1 MAQPLF
7 VVGTVFKDEDAVK
20 LALSKYNEQNYTEFT
35 VTTNNKKTIVIKCK
49 HGRKRSYEGTGRRP
63 ISIIT
68 SSDVHAFFYKQH
80 FYKQHRLRFGQKIS
94 NT

>member
-49 HGRKRSYEGTGRRP
+49 HGRKRNIL
-63 ISIIT
+63 ISGICIEKYIL
-68 SSDVHAFFYKQH
+68 SKSDNFGLFLAH
-80 FYKQHRLRFGQKIS
+80 FS
-94 NT
+94 